1 MMTRSAPEDPIID
14 PIEQLQA
21 RARDLVLERQR
32 LRETGAAAS
41 DLDRNRRAIVAAN
54 QELSRALIARY
65 RRAA

>member
-1 MMTRSAPEDPIID
+1 MHTPPEDPID
-14 PIEQLQA
+14 PIERLQA

-41 DLDRNRRAIVAAN
+41 DLDRNRRAIVEAN
-54 QELSRALIARY
+54 QELSLALVARY

>member
-1 MMTRSAPEDPIID
+1 MHTPPEDPIN
-14 PIEQLQA
+14 PIEELQA

>member
-1 MMTRSAPEDPIID
+1 MHTPPEDPID
-14 PIEQLQA
+14 PIEELQA
-21 RARDLVLERQR
+21 RARELVLERQR
-32 LRETGAAAS
+32 LRDTGAAAS

>member
-1 MMTRSAPEDPIID
+1 MHTPPEDPID
-14 PIEQLQA
+14 PIEELQA
-21 RARDLVLERQR
+21 RARELVLERQR

>member
-1 MMTRSAPEDPIID
+1 M
-14 PIEQLQA
+14 
-21 RARDLVLERQR
+21 LERQR

>member
-1 MMTRSAPEDPIID
+1 MHTPPEDPIN